1 VTVNPPAAD
10 PAAVCVAYLAAFAT
24 GDPELV
30 LAHVADGFVNEHTS
44 ALGEGCVGIAEYRRR
59 LPLFMASMPELRYEI
74 EDVVSTRNRVMVA
87 YTLRARID
95 DTDVSVRGV
104 MRFLVDADGL
114 IAQRTDYWDS
124 QVFLRQIGR
133 S

>member
-1 VTVNPPAAD
+1 MTVNPPAAD

-59 LPLFMASMPELRYEI
+59 LPQFMASMPELRYEI
-74 EDVVSTRNRVMVA
+74 EDVVSTRNRVMIA

>member
-59 LPLFMASMPELRYEI
+59 LPLFMASMPDLRYDI
-74 EDVVSTRNRVMVA
+74 EDVVSTRNRVMIA

-114 IAQRTDYWDS
+114 IAHRIDYWDS

>member
-1 VTVNPPAAD
+1 VNQPAAD

-30 LAHVADGFVNEHTS
+30 LAHVADGFVDEHTA
-44 ALGEGCVGIAEYRRR
+44 ALGEGSVGIAEYRRR
-59 LPLFMASMPELRYEI
+59 LPQFIASMPELRYDI

-87 YTLRARID
+87 YTLRACVEGV
-95 DTDVSVRGV
+95 DVAVRGV
-104 MRFLVDADGL
+104 MRFLVDADGR

>member
-1 VTVNPPAAD
+1 MNQPAAD

-30 LAHVADGFVNEHTS
+30 LAHVAVGFVNEHTA
-44 ALGEGCVGIAEYRRR
+44 ALGESSVGIAEYRRR
-59 LPLFMASMPELRYEI
+59 LPLFIASMPELRYDI

-87 YTLRARID
+87 YTLRARVEGV
-95 DTDVSVRGV
+95 DVAVRGV
-104 MRFLVDADGL
+104 MRFLVDADGR